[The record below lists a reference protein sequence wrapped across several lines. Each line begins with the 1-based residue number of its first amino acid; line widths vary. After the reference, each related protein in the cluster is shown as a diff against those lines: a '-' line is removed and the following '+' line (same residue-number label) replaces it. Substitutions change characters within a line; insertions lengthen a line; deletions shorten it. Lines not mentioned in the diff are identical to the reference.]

1 MIFNVESVWGDINNN
16 YCVICWFRHSWPFM
30 IIPSPASDFQT
41 CQIQIGLLKW
51 TFSGCCVDPDKYPP
65 SVLYDCAKKRQ
76 LKPGM
81 VHFLPDAGQGVGGS
95 FRAGGG
101 DLHGSL
107 WGREGVLIWLG
118 MCGES
123 STLTLYRKTC
133 FNGTLWKEKTF
144 LCSMS
149 RNII

>member
-1 MIFNVESVWGDINNN
+1 
-16 YCVICWFRHSWPFM
+16 M

-65 SVLYDCAKKRQ
+65 FVLYDCAKKRQ

-107 WGREGVLIWLG
+107 
-118 MCGES
+118 
-123 STLTLYRKTC
+123 
-133 FNGTLWKEKTF
+133 
-144 LCSMS
+144 
-149 RNII
+149 